1 MPLNDTV
8 PEPLDVLVQLQDVDT
23 LLRELRDPEMVSQE
37 EKLGFAVTSLAS
49 LERTRDR
56 LASQVEGRLL
66 QTYERMSRR
75 FHRVIVPV
83 EGRVCTGCRI
93 SLPTSAGRR
102 NSEGATYE
110 LCENCGRILYRG

>member
-1 MPLNDTV
+1 V
-8 PEPLDVLVQLQDVDT
+8 
-23 LLRELRDPEMVSQE
+23 VSRE
-37 EKLGFAVTSLAS
+37 EKLGFAVSSLAS

-56 LASQVEGRLL
+56 LASQVDERLL

-75 FHRVIVPV
+75 FVRVIVPV

-93 SLPTSAGRR
+93 SLPTSSSHR

-110 LCENCGRILYRG
+110 LCENCGRILYRR